1 MRKEIAIK
9 DKLEP
14 KVSYNLN
21 EVIIN
26 SHFDLLVATISY
38 NTAQDSPGNNLFL
51 GMPQPPPPI
60 FPFTEPFVNQYC
72 DLAWNTLTLN
82 LDTVNKQRKPL
93 SLNSVKALYKYV
105 EYSISW

>member
-9 DKLEP
+9 YELEA

-21 EVIIN
+21 KVIIN
-26 SHFDLLVATISY
+26 SHFDLSVVTINYS
-38 NTAQDSPGNNLFL
+38 TSQDSPRNNLIL
-51 GMPQPPPPI
+51 DMPHPPPPI
-60 FPFTEPFVNQYC
+60 FPFTGPFVNQYC

-82 LDTVNKQRKPL
+82 LDTVNKQRKPV

-105 EYSISW
+105 ECSISW